1 MASLIHILSHFEG
14 KTMANVSVYFEA
26 LATFS
31 EPATVKQVYAKAVE
45 MFGNRVT
52 GDRGSCRQCL
62 DRYVL
67 RGEAEKAG
75 RGLYL
80 VSMAYVD
87 PVSQLATQ
95 NRVLQTEVDRPR
107 QRIKELEATA

>member
-1 MASLIHILSHFEG
+1 MS
-14 KTMANVSVYFEA
+14 NVSVYFEA

-31 EPATVKQVYAKAVE
+31 EPATAKQVYAKAVE

-95 NRVLQTEVDRPR
+95 NRVLEAECDRLR

>member
-1 MASLIHILSHFEG
+1 
-14 KTMANVSVYFEA
+14 MANVSVYFEA

-31 EPATVKQVYAKAVE
+31 EPATVKQVYAKAIE

-80 VSMAYVD
+80 VSMSYVD
-87 PVSQLATQ
+87 PVSKLATQ
-95 NRVLQTEVDRPR
+95 NRVLQTEIDRLR
-107 QRIKELEATA
+107 QRINELEATA

>member
-1 MASLIHILSHFEG
+1 
-14 KTMANVSVYFEA
+14 MANVSVYFEA

-67 RGEAEKAG
+67 RGEAEKPG

-80 VSMAYVD
+80 VSMSYVD
-87 PVSQLATQ
+87 PVSKLVTQ
-95 NRVLQTEVDRPR
+95 NRVLQTEIDRLR

>member
-1 MASLIHILSHFEG
+1 
-14 KTMANVSVYFEA
+14 MANVSVYFEA
-26 LATFS
+26 LAAFS
-31 EPATVKQVYAKAVE
+31 EPATVKQVYDKAKE
-45 MFGNRVT
+45 MFGDRVT

-80 VSMAYVD
+80 VSMSYVD

-95 NRVLQTEVDRPR
+95 NRVLKTEVDRLR
-107 QRIKELEATA
+107 QRVAELETTA